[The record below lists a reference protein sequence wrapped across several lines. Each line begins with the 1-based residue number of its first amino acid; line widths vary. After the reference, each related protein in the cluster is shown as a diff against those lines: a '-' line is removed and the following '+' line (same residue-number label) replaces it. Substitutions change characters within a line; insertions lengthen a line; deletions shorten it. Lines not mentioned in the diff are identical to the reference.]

1 MTISLVALMLASIT
15 LDVGGQLFFKYGVN
29 TLSDHSLAR
38 AIVVP
43 WLWAGVATY
52 SVEIVIWLWVLAHVR
67 LTIAFPCASLS
78 YCGVVIGSRLFLG
91 EAVPTQRWIGVAL
104 ITIGVVLVG
113 ATANA

>member
-1 MTISLVALMLASIT
+1 MTISLVVLILASIA
-15 LDVGGQLFFKYGVN
+15 LDVGGQLFFKYGMN
-29 TLSDHSLAR
+29 TLSDRSLAR

-52 SVEIVIWLWVLAHVR
+52 AVELVIWLWVLAHVR

-78 YCGVVIGSRLFLG
+78 YCGVVVGSRLFLG
-91 EAVPTQRWIGVAL
+91 ESVPRQRWIAVAL
-104 ITIGVVLVG
+104 ITVGVVLVG